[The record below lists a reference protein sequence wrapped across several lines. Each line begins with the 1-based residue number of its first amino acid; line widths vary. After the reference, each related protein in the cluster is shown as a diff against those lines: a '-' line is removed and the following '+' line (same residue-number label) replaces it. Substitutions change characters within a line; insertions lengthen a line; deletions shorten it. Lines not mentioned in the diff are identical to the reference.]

1 MQRSKFDCSCRI
13 DEGHSRIEL
22 SREHLTV
29 WNSGGDHRTNC
40 QWAWHPSSSFLVLI
54 SGLTCSWLPYS
65 RESSRVES
73 NRESIVFRVES
84 RRCHAL
90 FVRSIAFGQSLIG
103 FVSGEWWRERRRESL
118 IVFLD
123 ALSLRSRV
131 SFGFSL
137 FKARGISLSEVN
149 CDRVKLRSPA
159 VAVCACVRS
168 EFRRIQRM
176 GHKCS
181 GTAKYNRLLC
191 N

>member
-1 MQRSKFDCSCRI
+1 MQRLKFDCSCRI

-29 WNSGGDHRTNC
+29 WNSGGDRRTNC
-40 QWAWHPSSSFLVLI
+40 RWAWHQSSSFSVLI

-65 RESSRVES
+65 RESSRVEA
-73 NRESIVFRVES
+73 RVDCVS
-84 RRCHAL
+84 SWIAL
-90 FVRSIAFGQSLIG
+90 FVRSIAFEQSLIG
-103 FVSGEWWRERRRESL
+103 FVSREWWRERRRESL

-159 VAVCACVRS
+159 AVVCACVRS

-181 GTAKYNRLLC
+181 GTAKYSRLPC